1 MVMTSLESKL
11 KSTNHEIE
19 CNCPYVKPTP
29 IPKKSWGKI
38 IVSPSSSGRVR
49 YHGPTSDDLIWL
61 HRWISVSWW
70 TALGLWVSGLRW

>member
-29 IPKKSWGKI
+29 IPKKSLGKI
-38 IVSPSSSGRVR
+38 IVKLVGCDTMVLHLMILYGYTGGPLF
-49 YHGPTSDDLIWL
+49 HGGL
-61 HRWISVSWW
+61 HRVYGSVD
-70 TALGLWVSGLRW
+70 